1 MKTEG
6 SSRFAE
12 ILREL
17 RVTKKLTQQDVS
29 EVLET
34 DRSCIANYERGK
46 RMPPLESLIKIAR
59 FFDVSIDYLVLG
71 QNFKMPKKQE
81 VDEEMAREL
90 MAENTA
96 LMEESLRLHE
106 RLKDKESEVALLKD
120 LVERLNNYVHFLEE
134 KINRKQ

>member
-71 QNFKMPKKQE
+71 QNFKLPKKQE